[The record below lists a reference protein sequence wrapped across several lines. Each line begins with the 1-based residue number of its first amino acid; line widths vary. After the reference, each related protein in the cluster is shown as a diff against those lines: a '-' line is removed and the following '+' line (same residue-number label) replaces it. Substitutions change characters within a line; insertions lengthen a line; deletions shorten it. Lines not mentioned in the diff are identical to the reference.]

1 MNQHDETVVAI
12 HHYHAVES
20 SEAEAWLYPCCYG
33 WSVDATTQHE
43 VVLHRSLCV
52 ERIQIIEGRKNAI
65 MDDNTRAFSQSRSQV
80 LENLDSVLVCP
91 VMEYIPE
98 VINICRDILRIEEVA
113 KFLSECLIVWERSY

>member
-20 SEAEAWLYPCCYG
+20 SEAEAWLYPYCYG
-33 WSVDATTQHE
+33 WSVHATTQHE
-43 VVLHRSLCV
+43 VVSHRSLCV
-52 ERIQIIEGRKNAI
+52 ERIQIIEGGKNAI
-65 MDDNTRAFSQSRSQV
+65 MNDNTRAFSQSRCQV

-98 VINICRDILRIEEVA
+98 VINICLDVLRIEEVA